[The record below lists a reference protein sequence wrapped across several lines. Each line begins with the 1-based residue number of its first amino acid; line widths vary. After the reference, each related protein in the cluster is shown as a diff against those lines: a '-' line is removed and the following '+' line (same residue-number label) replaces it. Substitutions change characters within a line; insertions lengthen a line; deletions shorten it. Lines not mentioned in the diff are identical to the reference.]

1 VYFEVLTFAPLS
13 VNQGHI
19 KMIVIVLK
27 ADTQDTK
34 MLYIRTTTVTTII
47 TKNILPLPWGN
58 KLSLHRDPRRKKIH
72 FNKKGGVRYVLCK
85 GRMVVVKRAH
95 ECREALVSRFSL
107 LYSELINTTQSA
119 MQELWEVTSPAV

>member
-72 FNKKGGVRYVLCK
+72 FNKKGEGTVRV
-85 GRMVVVKRAH
+85 M
-95 ECREALVSRFSL
+95 
-107 LYSELINTTQSA
+107 
-119 MQELWEVTSPAV
+119 